1 MDLCGFNTD
10 LIDEVKE
17 AISRKT
23 GIKPEA
29 ILINASHTHFVPGT
43 QQWQPCAPHNR
54 YTDINQME
62 KVVKPAMIKVGDEEA
77 NQLYP
82 EELSLGRE
90 TTAIGRDRSNKVDP
104 ETY

>member
-43 QQWQPCAPHNR
+43 QQWLPWAPHNR
-54 YTDINQME
+54 YPDVNYME
-62 KVVKPAMIKVGDEEA
+62 KVVKPAMIKVGVEARSEEHTS
-77 NQLYP
+77 
-82 EELSLGRE
+82 ELQSRE
-90 TTAIGRDRSNKVDP
+90 NLVCRLLLEKKKN
-104 ETY
+104 